1 MKTIVFIDG
10 QNLYHA
16 AKDAWVD
23 SHAGSVPNPYKWP
36 SYDVEKLS
44 KSLVE
49 RVPSRALSQI
59 RFYTGVPGSQNPFWR
74 DFWSN
79 KLRFLRSREVYV
91 YEGRISSGGQEKGV
105 DVSIA
110 IDLIR
115 LTYERSYDVA
125 VIVSQDSDFVPAVKL
140 AKEIARGQNRRVTI
154 ESAFIPRNWNRA
166 LSRGIDATDWV
177 PIDKATYDSC
187 FDPTDYRPRLQGH

>member
-1 MKTIVFIDG
+1 M
-10 QNLYHA
+10 
-16 AKDAWVD
+16 D
-23 SHAGSVPNPYKWP
+23 SHAGPGPNPYKWP

-44 KSLVE
+44 KALAE
-49 RVPSRALSQI
+49 RVPDRTLSQI

-79 KLRFLRSREVYV
+79 KLRFLRSRGVYV

-115 LTYERSYDVA
+115 LTYEREFDVA
-125 VIVSQDSDFVPAVKL
+125 VIVSQDSDFVPVVRL
-140 AKEIARGQNRRVTI
+140 AKDVAKGQNRRVAI
-154 ESAFIPRNWNRA
+154 ESAFIPRKQSKS
-166 LSRGIDATDWV
+166 LGRGIDATDWV
-177 PIDKATYDSC
+177 SIDKRTYDSW
-187 FDPTDYRPRLQGH
+187 FDPTDYRPRSINR